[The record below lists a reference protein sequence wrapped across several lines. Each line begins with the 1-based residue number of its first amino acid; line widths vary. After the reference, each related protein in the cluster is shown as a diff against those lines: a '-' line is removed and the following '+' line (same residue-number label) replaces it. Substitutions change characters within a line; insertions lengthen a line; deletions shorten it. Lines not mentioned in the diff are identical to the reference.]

1 MNGWG
6 QVSMLFGWWRRK
18 VVRVLGAHKVQRH
31 LRQRALEVSQAPYC
45 AANGASAELHD
56 AQPGMKKHRAGAS
69 PFRCLLLIL

>member
-31 LRQRALEVSQAPYC
+31 LRQRALEVSPAGRGTAPHC
-45 AANGASAELHD
+45 AASGGQALSCMTPSRE
-56 AQPGMKKHRAGAS
+56 
-69 PFRCLLLIL
+69 